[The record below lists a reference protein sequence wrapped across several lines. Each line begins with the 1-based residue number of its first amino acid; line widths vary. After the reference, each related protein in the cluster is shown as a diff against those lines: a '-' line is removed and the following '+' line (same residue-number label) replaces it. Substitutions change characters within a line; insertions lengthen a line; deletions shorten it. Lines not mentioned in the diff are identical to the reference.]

1 MVSAPPKG
9 DVCTDSVTCDA
20 MCISRFAIFPPGII
34 KTNKN
39 KTDEEI
45 KEIHNEL
52 YYIVYNDNR
61 VIVGDN
67 NKIKDSTIASSIE

>member
-34 KTNKN
+34 KANKN
-39 KTDEEI
+39 K
-45 KEIHNEL
+45 NECRSRGVL
-52 YYIVYNDNR
+52 R
-61 VIVGDN
+61 P
-67 NKIKDSTIASSIE
+67 